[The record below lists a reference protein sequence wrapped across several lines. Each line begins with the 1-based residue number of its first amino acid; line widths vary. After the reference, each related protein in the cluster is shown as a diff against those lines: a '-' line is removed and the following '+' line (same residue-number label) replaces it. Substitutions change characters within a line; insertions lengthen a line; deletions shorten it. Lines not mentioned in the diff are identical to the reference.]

1 MQERVFDPLGIENLA
16 WDTLGIDDG
25 WVGRHTNPFSGIH
38 ISARELARFGYLM
51 LRGGA
56 WKGRGI
62 VPPWWLE
69 LATRSSQSANPGYG
83 LTWWANTQGA
93 LWEAVP
99 HDAFAAMG
107 YNTNLCC
114 VIPSHD
120 LVIVRIGAGPTQSTE
135 VIAAPFLA
143 AVAAAVMAD

>member
-1 MQERVFDPLGIENLA
+1 
-16 WDTLGIDDG
+16 
-25 WVGRHTNPFSGIH
+25 
-38 ISARELARFGYLM
+38 M

-56 WKGRGI
+56 WEGKGI
-62 VPPWWLE
+62 VPQGWLD
-69 LATRSSQSANPGYG
+69 LATRNSQPHNPAYG
-83 LTWWANTQGA
+83 LTWWTNEQGA

-99 HDAFAAMG
+99 QDAFAAMG

-114 VIPSHD
+114 VIPSLD

-143 AVAAAVMAD
+143 AVAAAVIAD